1 MEDKKHTDG
10 KKPETESQLS
20 GMAHAGIVTI
30 RSLIWGV
37 LMSGIFAFLTVFLEN
52 RRSMIATANQVPLFP
67 YLMLVFVIV
76 LINPIARLIRIV
88 KPFSVTELMLIFAMT
103 MVTSG
108 ISTFGLTSQFLPIM
122 SGLFNKHWNN
132 GQSEWCTYVEP
143 YVNESMFISE
153 KGISRAASEYAKEF
167 QKLQEMRERGEEA
180 EAQEAIVNQK
190 RSDLA
195 KLEEAAF
202 AKVEIYRRGL
212 PAEKR
217 AIPGI
222 LFTTDDTPQIYFRRL
237 GRLRAGLQAAKSIKE
252 AQASK
257 SPQGLEKALATLKPF
272 ADDSYA
278 REHIAFLDSSS
289 AECVAQISD
298 INAKVLKLNQDKR
311 EDTIENMRR
320 MENEIAALDKQ
331 HKRLEGKIK
340 HINKQ
345 KECYKREI
353 TICQRVATACGN
365 IEVIAKSISVGEDAW
380 AGTDDV
386 LAAFPTFDAS
396 ISRYLIGEVP
406 WSHWAKPLFHWA
418 IVIFV
423 AFVVLYTFNILIF
436 RQWAHH
442 EKLIFPLAEL
452 PESIVGIENG
462 KLSTDVVPQ
471 MFKNGLFWIGF
482 IISASVMGWN
492 LLANTEIIPGLNE
505 MNLNT
510 SWTPYVRNS
519 MFKALAFGA
528 SSTIFFTLI
537 GLSFLIPQKVSFS
550 LWFFHIFYFV
560 LLMALVA
567 FGYGQNVRSFRQEW
581 WYIHNFRSAMGTGAL
596 IVFAIVVIWKSR
608 DIIMCAMRPKGLV
621 GIAPDEA
628 RELRNSSFIFMAS
641 SLVLILLLWLM
652 LKINIIYSIFGYLVI
667 MVTTIG
673 LIRSVAEGGMLSIH
687 SNASPF
693 HLIRDFCG
701 MDKPYSH
708 PHLFAP
714 LMIFYS
720 ILFLDLK
727 TFIAP
732 SMATGFK
739 ICDDLKMS
747 RRRYHTGIALSI
759 IVATVVSV
767 ITAIIIGYYTG
778 ADAMHT
784 YFYTFFPRSTYNLI
798 TSLSKVPPE
807 QATGQ
812 LGWLI
817 AGVILMAILL
827 FFRQNHFWLPHPIG
841 MIMLVNPHMS
851 GAWFSIMLG
860 WLAKSLVTRYSDKN
874 TYTQIK
880 GLFIGLILGEFT
892 VILIS
897 LIISY
902 IMERPFHKISLNR
915 F

>member
-1 MEDKKHTDG
+1 MEDKNRKEG
-10 KKPETESQLS
+10 KSPEKESQLS
-20 GMAHAGIVTI
+20 SMAHAGIVTI

-37 LMSGIFAFLTVFLEN
+37 LMSGVFAFLTVFLEN
-52 RRSMIATANQVPLFP
+52 RRSMIPTANQVPLFP

-76 LINPIARLIRIV
+76 LINPLSRLIRIV
-88 KPFSVTELMLIFAMT
+88 KPFSVTELMLIFTMT

-108 ISTFGLTSQFLPIM
+108 ISTFGLTSQLLPII
-122 SGLFNKHWNN
+122 SGLFNRHWNN
-132 GQSEWCTYVEP
+132 SQSEWCIYVEP
-143 YVNESMFISE
+143 YVNESMFLAE
-153 KGISRAASEYAKEF
+153 KGISAAATEYAREL
-167 QKLQEMRERGEEA
+167 QKLQEMRERGDES
-180 EAQEAIVNQK
+180 EAQESIVEQK
-190 RSDLA
+190 REELA
-195 KLEEAAF
+195 KLEAAAF

-212 PAEKR
+212 PPGKR

-222 LFTTDDTPQIYFRRL
+222 IFTTDDTPQIYFRRL
-237 GRLRAGLQAAKSIKE
+237 GRLRTGLLAAKMLKN
-252 AQASK
+252 ARASK
-257 SPQGLEKALATLKPF
+257 STQELQKALDILKPF
-272 ADDSYA
+272 SDDSYA
-278 REHIAFLDSSS
+278 KEHIAFLDSNT
-289 AECVAQISD
+289 AECVSQIAE

-320 MENEIAALDKQ
+320 MENEIAALNKH

-353 TICQRVATACGN
+353 DICQRVAAACGS
-365 IEVIAKSISVGEDAW
+365 IEIILKSIGVGEDAW
-380 AGTDDV
+380 SGVDDV
-386 LAAFPTFDAS
+386 LAAFPSFDAS
-396 ISRYLIGEVP
+396 VSRYLIGEVP
-406 WSHWAKPLFHWA
+406 WSHWAKPLLNWG

-423 AFVVLYTFNILIF
+423 AFIVLYTFNILIF

-462 KLSTDVVPQ
+462 KLSQDAVPQ

-519 MFKALAFGA
+519 IFKALAFGA

-560 LLMALVA
+560 LLIVLVA

-581 WYIHNFRSAMGTGAL
+581 WYIHNFRSALGTGAL

-608 DIIMCAMRPKGLV
+608 DIILCAMRPKGLE
-621 GIAPDEA
+621 GIAPNEA
-628 RELRNSSFIFMAS
+628 RELRNSSLIFMVS
-641 SLVLILLLWLM
+641 SFALIILLWLM

-673 LIRSVAEGGMLSIH
+673 IIRSVAEGGMLSIH

-708 PHLFAP
+708 PILYGP

-778 ADAMHT
+778 ADAMHN
-784 YFYTFFPRSTYNLI
+784 YFYTSFPRSTYNLI

-807 QATGQ
+807 QAASQ

-817 AGVILMAILL
+817 TGVILMAVLL

-860 WLAKSLVTRYSDKN
+860 WLAKAIVTRYSDKN
-874 TYTQIK
+874 TYTKIK

-902 IMERPFHKISLNR
+902 VMERPFHKISLNR

>member
-1 MEDKKHTDG
+1 MEETKQTDKKG
-10 KKPETESQLS
+10 QKAEKPQTNLVQ
-20 GMAHAGIVTI
+20 AGVVTV

-37 LMSGIFAFLTVFLEN
+37 LMSGVFAFLTVFLEN
-52 RRSMIATANQVPLFP
+52 RRSMIPTANQVPLFP
-67 YLMLVFVIV
+67 YLMLVFAIM

-88 KPFSVTELMLIFAMT
+88 KPFSVMELMAIFTMT
-103 MVTSG
+103 MVTAG
-108 ISTFGLTSQFLPIM
+108 ISTFGLTSQLLPII
-122 SGLFNKHWNN
+122 SGLFNQHWNN
-132 GQSEWCTYVEP
+132 GQSEWCAYVEP

-153 KGISRAASEYAKEF
+153 KGISKAASEYAKALEE
-167 QKLQEMRERGEEA
+167 LQRVKERGDTTEE
-180 EAQEAIVNQK
+180 QERMVVQK
-190 RSDLA
+190 REALA
-195 KLEEAAF
+195 KLEEGAF

-222 LFTTDDTPQIYFRRL
+222 LFTSDDTPQIYFRRL
-237 GRLRAGLQAAKSIKE
+237 GRLRAGLLAAKQLK
-252 AQASK
+252 AARDAK
-257 SPQGLEKALATLKPF
+257 STDALGTVVATLKPF
-272 ADDSYA
+272 SDDSYA
-278 REHIAFLDSSS
+278 KEHIASFDAIGADCLSR
-289 AECVAQISD
+289 ISE

-320 MENEIAALDKQ
+320 MENEIDSLNKQ
-331 HKRLEGKIK
+331 HVKLNNRIKRL
-340 HINKQ
+340 NLQ

-353 TICQRVATACGN
+353 DICQRVSAACAN
-365 IEVIAKSISVGEDAW
+365 IDALAKRIDDGDDAW
-380 AGTDDV
+380 RETDAI
-386 LAAFPTFDAS
+386 LATFPSFDAS
-396 ISRYLIGEVP
+396 ISRYLIGDVP
-406 WSHWAKPLFHWA
+406 WSHWAKPLLNWA

-423 AFVVLYTFNILIF
+423 SFVVLYTFNILIF

-462 KLSTDVVPQ
+462 KIPTDAVPQ

-482 IISASVMGWN
+482 AISAAVMGWN
-492 LLANTEIIPGLNE
+492 LLANSEVVPGLNE
-505 MNLNT
+505 MNLNI

-519 MFKALAFGA
+519 MFKALSFGA

-537 GLSFLIPQKVSFS
+537 GLAFLIPQKVSFS

-560 LLMALVA
+560 LLMVLVA
-567 FGYGQNVRSFRQEW
+567 LGYGQNVWSFPQEW
-581 WYIHNFRSAMGTGAL
+581 WYIHNFRSAMGNGAL

-608 DIIMCAMRPKGLV
+608 DIILCAMRPKGLD
-621 GIAPDEA
+621 GISPDEA

-641 SLVLILLLWLM
+641 SLALILLLWLM
-652 LKINIIYSIFGYLVI
+652 LKINIVYSIFGYLVI

-693 HLIRDFCG
+693 HLIRDCFG
-701 MDKPYSH
+701 MDKSFTH
-708 PHLFAP
+708 AHLYAP

-732 SMATGFK
+732 SMATGLK
-739 ICDDLKMS
+739 ICDDLNMS
-747 RRRYHTGIALSI
+747 RKRYHTGIFLSI
-759 IVATVVSV
+759 VVATVISV

-778 ADAMHT
+778 ADAMHN
-784 YFYTFFPRSTYNLI
+784 YFYTHFPRSTYNLI

-807 QATGQ
+807 QAKGQ

-817 AGVILMAILL
+817 TGVVLMAVLL

-860 WLAKSLVTRYSDKN
+860 WLAKALVTRYSDKN
-874 TYTQIK
+874 TYTKVK
-880 GLFIGLILGEFT
+880 GLFIGLIFGEFT

-897 LIISY
+897 LVMSY
-902 IMERPFHKISLNR
+902 MMERTFHKISLNR